1 MINIEKL
8 RQELTSD
15 ERPSAAKPRQSK
27 KGVMRELYPA
37 ICEKLDKGW
46 RHVDV
51 AAWLTEKGIAMS
63 VNMFSVYLY
72 QLDTEH
78 GRSRLA
84 ELTGTSSE
92 SQQPAQQP
100 TRQET
105 AAQPPKRPARP
116 PGEEKGKGIEKPK
129 DTARTAE
136 FPTSETAQTAP
147 TKEPEGGE
155 LSWDNLA
162 AELTVEPLDEKGF
175 VQMPGTVKNRS
186 GKERKTRVV

>member
-8 RQELTSD
+8 KQELTSD
-15 ERPSAAKPRQSK
+15 ERPNAARQRQSK

-84 ELTGTSSE
+84 ELAGTSNE
-92 SQQPAQQP
+92 GRQPVRPTTNPAATAQP
-100 TRQET
+100 SKT
-105 AAQPPKRPARP
+105 AARAPDKAK
-116 PGEEKGKGIEKPK
+116 EKGIEKPK
-129 DTARTAE
+129 DTAQPVE
-136 FPTSETAQTAP
+136 FPTSETAQELP
-147 TKEPEGGE
+147 TPESEGGE

-162 AELTVEPLDEKGF
+162 AELKVEPLDVKGF

-186 GKERKTRVV
+186 